1 MALSPHEVLAERVR
15 ELSDVKAEL
24 VRESLDFHNKILLR
38 MAERAIDA
46 QLRDCYQAGTY
57 TCHVVVETSC
67 LTQAV
72 RAALPKIYCSP
83 KKWVRMDICPQSH
96 GEQTDIVLEC

>member
-1 MALSPHEVLAERVR
+1 MALSPHEVIAERMR
-15 ELSDVKAEL
+15 QLSDVKAAL
-24 VRESLDFHNKILLR
+24 VRESLDFHNKVLLR
-38 MAERAIDA
+38 MAEHAIDA

-57 TCHVVVETSC
+57 VCHVVVETSL

-72 RAALPKIYCSP
+72 RDALPKVYCGP
-83 KKWVRMDICPQSH
+83 KKWMRMEICPQPH